1 MASVMAGYSLY
12 MYIIPFPCLLNVW
25 QVIYIIFMTVG
36 ENRKNV
42 FYVYYG
48 TPNQLFPFT
57 FMGFVFGA
65 LANATLW
72 VKFRALLAWPG
83 LMGVCLF

>member
-1 MASVMAGYSLY
+1 
-12 MYIIPFPCLLNVW
+12 MYIVYNSFSLLIKCVASNLHNFYDCW
-25 QVIYIIFMTVG
+25 
-36 ENRKNV
+36 RKSKECV
-42 FYVYYG
+42 LYYGTG

-83 LMGVCLF
+83 LMGVCLS